1 METQP
6 DEEEMNEPI
15 EERIQVAVRIRPTL
29 HNEIAS
35 SKTLK
40 LDENDP
46 RAIQIGKNRTHFKA
60 FYDQIFFQNTTQL
73 QIFDFIKP
81 GLEQAKEGIN
91 VTIMAYG
98 QTGSG
103 KTYTMFGSDWTLDE
117 QSKNYIEKKMGIHY
131 DKDNFIQSD
140 FILEPFAES
149 NGIIPRTLLYLT
161 QDKPSDIKI
170 MCSYIQIYNEK
181 IYDLLSDE
189 IVNGENLEVNS
200 QHQQSQARTKE
211 ALRIRE
217 VKIKNKKQVFIENV
231 TEIELTNFYE
241 CFTWLQEGEKQRKI
255 RQTNK
260 NEMSSRSHTIFIIK
274 YINTSTKPPL
284 ISKINL
290 CDLAGS
296 EKHNKN
302 AKYNSIHFSEM
313 VNINQSLITLGI
325 VINELASKKK
335 KKHIPYRNS
344 KLTYLLNDSLGGTT
358 KTFLIATISPSD
370 SNFEETLSTLKFAD
384 RAHSVMAKISPSD
397 INISDNYTN
406 EDNAMIKKLT
416 NELNEVK
423 QLLNLRV
430 KRGTIEPLQK
440 EIMKLKEENAN
451 LKRYIDNDA
460 LQQLIEENKNLK
472 AEIQKLTSTKVIND
486 IHSGYNYTDLN
497 VNNPSFSL
505 SHSGNNEHKDI
516 IAMLEGKGQNSS
528 LFQRTGNEVIKG
540 GKSKSKGKKKK
551 MKRKDVYNGDIDKE
565 KQEIENIEKDTRQ
578 AYEKLKQLNE
588 YDRINKEQTQKLL
601 EELERATIDK
611 QQYLV

>member
-1 METQP
+1 METQL
-6 DEEEMNEPI
+6 EEEEKVINEPI
-15 EERIQVAVRIRPTL
+15 EESIQVAIRIRPTL
-29 HNEIAS
+29 QNEIAS

-46 RAIQIGKNRTHFKA
+46 RTIQIGKNRTHFKA
-60 FYDQIFFQNTTQL
+60 YYDQVFFQSTTQP

-81 GLEQAKEGIN
+81 GLDQAKEGIN

-117 QSKNYIEKKMGIHY
+117 QSENYIEKKMGIHY

-140 FILEPFAES
+140 FILEPFADS

-189 IVNGENLEVNS
+189 IVNGEGVDI
-200 QHQQSQARTKE
+200 QQSKSTTKE

-217 VKIKNKKQVFIENV
+217 VKIKNRKQVFIENV

-284 ISKINL
+284 VSKINL

-302 AKYNSIHFSEM
+302 EKYNSIHFSEM
-313 VNINQSLITLGI
+313 ININQSLITLGI
-325 VINELASKKK
+325 VINDLASKKK

-344 KLTYLLNDSLGGTT
+344 KLTYLLNDSLGGNT

-370 SNFEETLSTLKFAD
+370 SNFDETLSTLKFAD

-397 INISDNYTN
+397 VNISDNYTN

-416 NELNEVK
+416 NELNEMK

-440 EIMKLKEENAN
+440 EIMKLKEENEN

-460 LQQLIEENKNLK
+460 LQQLIEENKTLK
-472 AEIQKLTSTKVIND
+472 EEIQKLTSTKVIND

-497 VNNPSFSL
+497 ANNPSFSL
-505 SHSGNNEHKDI
+505 SNSGNNEHKDI
-516 IAMLEGKGQNSS
+516 IAMLEGKAQNSS
-528 LFQRTGNEVIKG
+528 LLQRTGNEVIKG
-540 GKSKSKGKKKK
+540 GRSKSKGKKKK
-551 MKRKDVYNGDIDKE
+551 MKRKEVNNGDIGK
-565 KQEIENIEKDTRQ
+565 EIENIERDTRI
-578 AYEKLKQLNE
+578 AAEKFKQVNE
-588 YDRINKEQTQKLL
+588 YDRLNKEQTQKLL
-601 EELERATIDK
+601 EEINRATTDK
-611 QQYLV
+611 

>member
-1 METQP
+1 METQL
-6 DEEEMNEPI
+6 EEEEKVINEPI
-15 EERIQVAVRIRPTL
+15 EESIQVAIRIRPTL
-29 HNEIAS
+29 QNEIAS

-46 RAIQIGKNRTHFKA
+46 RTIQIGKNRTHFKA
-60 FYDQIFFQNTTQL
+60 YYDQVFFQSTTQP

-81 GLEQAKEGIN
+81 GLDQAKEGIN

-117 QSKNYIEKKMGIHY
+117 QSENYIEKKMGIHY

-140 FILEPFAES
+140 FILEPFADS

-189 IVNGENLEVNS
+189 IVNGEGVDI
-200 QHQQSQARTKE
+200 QQSKSTTKE

-217 VKIKNKKQVFIENV
+217 VKIKNRKQVFIENV

-284 ISKINL
+284 VSKINL

-302 AKYNSIHFSEM
+302 EKYNSIHFSEM
-313 VNINQSLITLGI
+313 ININQSLITLGI

-344 KLTYLLNDSLGGTT
+344 KLTYLLNDSLGGNT

-370 SNFEETLSTLKFAD
+370 SNFDETLSTLKFAD

-397 INISDNYTN
+397 VNISDNYTN

-416 NELNEVK
+416 NELNEMK

-440 EIMKLKEENAN
+440 EIMKLKEENEN

-460 LQQLIEENKNLK
+460 LQQLIEENKTLK
-472 AEIQKLTSTKVIND
+472 EEIQKLTSTKVIND

-497 VNNPSFSL
+497 ANNPSFSL
-505 SHSGNNEHKDI
+505 SNSGNNEHKDI
-516 IAMLEGKGQNSS
+516 IAMLEGKAQNSS
-528 LFQRTGNEVIKG
+528 LLQRTGNEVIKG
-540 GKSKSKGKKKK
+540 GRSKSKGKKKK
-551 MKRKDVYNGDIDKE
+551 MKRKEVNNGDIGK
-565 KQEIENIEKDTRQ
+565 EIENIERDTRI
-578 AYEKLKQLNE
+578 AAEKFKQVNE
-588 YDRINKEQTQKLL
+588 YDRLNKEQTQKLL
-601 EELERATIDK
+601 EEINRATTDK
-611 QQYLV
+611 

>member
-6 DEEEMNEPI
+6 DEEEEKVMNEPI
-15 EERIQVAVRIRPTL
+15 EESIQVAIRIRPTL
-29 HNEIAS
+29 QNEISS

-40 LDENDP
+40 FDENDP
-46 RAIQIGKNRTHFKA
+46 RTIQIGKNRTHFKA
-60 FYDQIFFQNTTQL
+60 YYDQIFFQATTQP

-81 GLEQAKEGIN
+81 GLDQAKEGIN

-103 KTYTMFGSDWTLDE
+103 KTYTMFGSDWTLNE
-117 QSKNYIEKKMGIHY
+117 QSENYIEKKMNIHY

-140 FILEPFAES
+140 FILEPFADS

-161 QDKPSDIKI
+161 QDKPSNIKI

-189 IVNGENLEVNS
+189 IVNGESVEIQKS
-200 QHQQSQARTKE
+200 KPTTQE
-211 ALRIRE
+211 ALKIRE
-217 VKIKNKKQVFIENV
+217 VIIKKKKQIFIENV

-284 ISKINL
+284 VSKINL

-302 AKYNSIHFSEM
+302 EKYNSIHFSEM

-344 KLTYLLNDSLGGTT
+344 KLTYLLHDSLGGNT

-370 SNFEETLSTLKFAD
+370 GNFEETLSTLKFAD

-416 NELNEVK
+416 NELNEMK

-451 LKRYIDNDA
+451 LKRYVDNDA

-472 AEIQKLTSTKVIND
+472 AEIQKLTATKVIND
-486 IHSGYNYTDLN
+486 MPNTGYNYTDLN
-497 VNNPSFSL
+497 VNNPSFCL

-516 IAMLEGKGQNSS
+516 LAMLDGKGQNSS
-528 LFQRTGNEVIKG
+528 ILQRTGNEVIQG
-540 GKSKSKGKKKK
+540 GRSKSKGKKKK
-551 MKRKDVYNGDIDKE
+551 MKMKRKEVNNSGDYG
-565 KQEIENIEKDTRQ
+565 QEIENIERDTRIAAEKFKQ
-578 AYEKLKQLNE
+578 VHEYDKLK
-588 YDRINKEQTQKLL
+588 KEQTQKLL
-601 EELERATIDK
+601 EEIDRATVDK
-611 QQYLV
+611 QKQY